1 MNPTDKPITVDL
13 LGQSTRLYFNLN
25 TYGKFEELSGTFFL
39 DWFRLCVDR
48 ISEVSR
54 MNKERIQ
61 EIIDAH
67 KDEGPEAINRALI
80 EAEIDIGQAI
90 RIMGVRDVLCMV
102 SAAWH
107 EYDRKDDPHWIK
119 SPGQL
124 GRLLSVRDCGQLMGP
139 ILAAISESMSG
150 EKRDDAGQESRP
162 TSLSPSMQPVNGGSH
177 YGPSDESILAS
188 LTDSSDD

>member
-90 RIMGVRDVLCMV
+90 RRVVEL
-102 SAAWH
+102 
-107 EYDRKDDPHWIK
+107 
-119 SPGQL
+119 PGQEGL
-124 GRLLSVRDCGQLMGP
+124 G
-139 ILAAISESMSG
+139 
-150 EKRDDAGQESRP
+150 
-162 TSLSPSMQPVNGGSH
+162 
-177 YGPSDESILAS
+177 
-188 LTDSSDD
+188 